1 MNIKQFFRKYFFRI
15 LVILIMLGTLAY
27 FFIHL
32 AKQNPLDEVFGL
44 FLQSAFGFLL
54 LALAFM
60 IISLFIKAFR
70 FYVLVKPTSKG
81 LSFKNFLIPFF
92 VGYGFS
98 TLGPL
103 KSGEIVSV
111 EINKRSVSIPRTSSL
126 AAIVLFRILDLFI
139 VLIFFIVALGKTI
152 PAIINNFEVIDPNKA
167 ATIETVT
174 KVIFYSALAA
184 TIVLSFILFFPP
196 VGEIF
201 YKVLRKIIGRFSSK
215 GDQWLEN
222 TFHPA
227 MLNYYS
233 SLKNLYKQRIIATYV
248 IITTIARWILE
259 FYSLK
264 FTLLA
269 FGETLSLIDSGS
281 ITSITLL
288 AGIVTPAGLGV
299 GTITTQSLMEGLLI
313 DPAITGASI
322 IYQTLVGTGLTLSTA
337 AITSI
342 FLKDYK
348 QKKDEKKEKEIEETQ
363 NEDEIKT

>member
-1 MNIKQFFRKYFFRI
+1 
-15 LVILIMLGTLAY
+15 MLGTLAY

-32 AKQNPLDEVFGL
+32 AKQNPLGEVFGL
-44 FLQSAFGFLL
+44 FLQSAFGFLI
-54 LALAFM
+54 LALSFM

-70 FYVLVKPTSKG
+70 FYVLVKPTSTR
-81 LSFKNFLIPFF
+81 LSFKNFLVPFF

-126 AAIVLFRILDLFI
+126 AAIVLFRILDLFV

-152 PAIINNFEVIDPNKA
+152 PAIIQNDPSRA
-167 ATIETVT
+167 ATIGTVT
-174 KVIFYSALAA
+174 KVIFYSALAG
-184 TIVLSFILFFPP
+184 TIILSFILFFPP

-201 YKVLRKIIGRFSSK
+201 YKILKSITKRISLK
-215 GDQWLEN
+215 GELWLEN

-227 MLNYYS
+227 MLNYYL
-233 SLKNLYKQRIIATYV
+233 SLKNLYKQKIIAAYV
-248 IITTIARWILE
+248 LTTTIARWILE

-269 FGETLSLIDSGS
+269 FGETLSLIDSAA

-322 IYQTLVGTGLTLSTA
+322 IYQTLVGTGLTLITA

-342 FLKDYK
+342 FLRDYK
-348 QKKDEKKEKEIEETQ
+348 QKEEKKREEIDIEETQ
-363 NEDEIKT
+363 NKEETDLD

>member
-1 MNIKQFFRKYFFRI
+1 MNVKALFRKYFFRA

-32 AKQNPLDEVFGL
+32 ARQNPLGEVFGL
-44 FLQSAFGFLL
+44 FLQSAYGFLL

-60 IISLFIKAFR
+60 VISLFIKAFR
-70 FYVLVKPTSKG
+70 FYVLVRPTSKG

-139 VLIFFIVALGKTI
+139 VLIFFIVALGITI
-152 PAIINNFEVIDPNKA
+152 PAIIQNDPSGA

-174 KVIFYSALAA
+174 KVIFYSALAG

-196 VGEIF
+196 VGEMF
-201 YKVLRKIIGRFSSK
+201 YKILKKIVGRFSSK
-215 GDQWLEN
+215 GEHWLEN

-227 MLNYYS
+227 MQNYYS
-233 SLKNLYKQRIIATYV
+233 SLKNLYKQRIIAAYV
-248 IITTIARWILE
+248 VITTIIRWILE

-269 FGETLSLIDSGS
+269 FGESLSLIDSAS

-322 IYQTLVGTGLTLSTA
+322 IYQTLVGTGLTLITA

-348 QKKDEKKEKEIEETQ
+348 QKKDKKKEEETEETQ
-363 NEDEIKT
+363 NENEIKT